1 MTEVKSESGE
11 VLKGSPACKRD
22 SLAPAENVR
31 MFAYE
36 DMMVGE
42 GLGLRMEK

>member
-11 VLKGSPACKRD
+11 VLKGSPACNRD

-31 MFAYE
+31 MLYE
-36 DMMVGE
+36 DMDM
-42 GLGLRMEK
+42 RI